1 MFRLTR
7 WFAQVRVLNSQYLT
21 EKNNQRSLD
30 KRWPQERIDREA
42 ANMYYKFL
50 VNIHDKISSNFK
62 GLAKHDPNKWRHF
75 ISVNEILDLLLSQ
88 ILNRKAN
95 TQALQQTIIIHSK
108 LFQVGTVRYQSFFEY
123 KYFYSYLNF
132 DYYRTKVQI
141 ALIT

>member
-1 MFRLTR
+1 MDTEELRDYLTD
-7 WFAQVRVLNSQYLT
+7 NSNIENLFTSKCLQYLT

-75 ISVNEILDLLLSQ
+75 ISVNEVLDQLEESVVELD
-88 ILNRKAN
+88 
-95 TQALQQTIIIHSK
+95 
-108 LFQVGTVRYQSFFEY
+108 FE
-123 KYFYSYLNF
+123 
-132 DYYRTKVQI
+132 
-141 ALIT
+141 

>member
-75 ISVNEILDLLLSQ
+75 ISVNEILDQLEESVVELD
-88 ILNRKAN
+88 
-95 TQALQQTIIIHSK
+95 
-108 LFQVGTVRYQSFFEY
+108 FEQ
-123 KYFYSYLNF
+123 KS
-132 DYYRTKVQI
+132 
-141 ALIT
+141 